1 MSILGAESMTRTD
14 SDLEFDVKM
23 LLQKCYEYYSDKQVD
38 AQFLSH
44 LTYLLQ
50 PCLAP
55 GHPTVHNLKDKSLL
69 PVIYMLTSGPQDP
82 QAITKCLTSNLCH
95 IDWAG
100 VNTLHLEAVLTTYLD
115 LLERHQSYN
124 TATLMRKAG
133 ATLTSMAEEN
143 ETLDTRSK
151 IGLACGRCGKA
162 LGEGA
167 ARLRCDKCGAVQAP
181 CGVCW
186 QRRAPDPLPG
196 KRSKKADAPPSG
208 ALLEFCMVCGHA
220 AHPGCWDLV
229 QRDPVYGGHCV
240 VPECECACR
249 PGPWRNRVV
258 KEEEERNVRGVIRG
272 EERKVGESRAVEGA
286 RKLLDTS
293 GSKKTVAFIDGMT
306 EVE

>member
-1 MSILGAESMTRTD
+1 MSILEAENIARAD
-14 SDLEFDVKM
+14 NDLDFNVKM
-23 LLQKCYEYYSDKQVD
+23 LLQQCYEYYSDKQVD

-55 GHPTVHNLKDKSLL
+55 GHVTVHNLKDQSLL
-69 PVIYMLTSGPQDP
+69 PVVRMLTSGPRDP
-82 QAITKCLTSNLCH
+82 QAITKCLMSNLCY

-100 VNTLHLEAVLTTYLD
+100 VNSLHLEAVLTTYLD

-124 TATLMRKAG
+124 AATTMRKAG
-133 ATLTSMAEEN
+133 ATLVSIAEEA
-143 ETLDTRSK
+143 EALDTRSK
-151 IGLACGRCGKA
+151 IGLLCGRCNKA
-162 LGEGA
+162 MADGA
-167 ARLRCDKCGAVQAP
+167 HPLRCDKCSAVHTA
-181 CGVCW
+181 CAFCW
-186 QRRAPDPLPG
+186 QRQAPEPLPG
-196 KRSKKADAPPSG
+196 KRSKKADAPSSG

-229 QRDPVYGGHCV
+229 QKDLVYGGHCV
-240 VPECECACR
+240 VPECDCACR

-258 KEEEERNVRGVIRG
+258 KEEEEKNVKGVIRG

-286 RKLLDTS
+286 RKLLETS

-306 EVE
+306 EAE